1 MGRSISVYL
10 PVLPTHIGVCI
21 IAAISWSIL
30 MFERYTEKAR
40 RVIFFARYEASQFGS
55 PYIETEHML
64 LGLLRE
70 DKALT
75 QRFLR
80 SHEAVDEI
88 RRQIESATIKR
99 EKTATSV
106 DLPLSNENKRV
117 LAYAAE
123 EAERLSHKHIGTEH
137 ILLGLL
143 REEKCFAAQ
152 LLHNCNVRI
161 SFVREALEQAPH
173 EEDAG
178 RVKRSG
184 LPSDCSVFLSK
195 LAKEERLLPCI
206 GREKEI
212 EQVIQ
217 ILGRSTKNNVVLV
230 GESGVGK
237 RTIAE
242 GVVQRVADNAGPVF
256 LHNKLFAAV
265 DLATLIAAAQQST
278 RHKEFLDVAAAE
290 LITWG
295 NNTIFVFDDL
305 HTLLAGAE
313 ESVQKITL
321 LLKSVLLDGK
331 VRCIALATP
340 EDHHAAIQKARWLDG
355 CFCALAIEPTKQDE
369 TVKILQGIKGR
380 FEKFHSVEYT
390 DDALTAAVVY
400 SSRYVKNRPLPDK
413 AIDLIDDAGSYLKMK
428 HGRAI
433 PQEIV
438 EATEKIRFI
447 VRRMEDAVAHQ
458 EFEKARFFSE
468 EERKQREALQELQKK
483 FQIELA
489 PAGTVTAEHVE
500 EALARWLGVSVGLI
514 RRQPAAEPA
523 ANQSSQQPKT
533 GKKPKKKKS

>member
-1 MGRSISVYL
+1 MGRENL
-10 PVLPTHIGVCI
+10 H
-21 IAAISWSIL
+21 
-30 MFERYTEKAR
+30 
-40 RVIFFARYEASQFGS
+40 RVVRNNY
-55 PYIETEHML
+55 
-64 LGLLRE
+64 
-70 DKALT
+70 
-75 QRFLR
+75 
-80 SHEAVDEI
+80 
-88 RRQIESATIKR
+88 
-99 EKTATSV
+99 
-106 DLPLSNENKRV
+106 
-117 LAYAAE
+117 
-123 EAERLSHKHIGTEH
+123 
-137 ILLGLL
+137 
-143 REEKCFAAQ
+143 
-152 LLHNCNVRI
+152 NVRI

-173 EEDAG
+173 EEDAT
-178 RVKRSG
+178 RVKKSG

-295 NNTIFVFDDL
+295 NNTIFVFDEL
-305 HTLLAGAE
+305 HALLAGTE
-313 ESVQKITL
+313 ESAQKITL
-321 LLKSVLLDGK
+321 MLKSALMDGK
-331 VRCIALATP
+331 VQCIALATP
-340 EDHHAAIQKARWLDG
+340 EDHHAAIQKARWLDE
-355 CFCALAIEPTKQDE
+355 CFCALAIEPAKQDE

-390 DDALTAAVVY
+390 DDALTTAVIY
-400 SSRYVKNRPLPDK
+400 SSQFVKNRPLPDK

-428 HGRAI
+428 HGSAM

-447 VRRMEDAVAHQ
+447 VRRMENAIANH
-458 EFEKARFFSE
+458 EFEKARLFSE
-468 EERKQREALQELQKK
+468 EERKQREALQELQRK
-483 FQIELA
+483 FQIEIA
-489 PAGTVTAEHVE
+489 HTGAVTAEHVE
-500 EALARWLGVSVGLI
+500 EALARWLGVPVALI
-514 RRQPAAEPA
+514 RQEPPANPT
-523 ANQSSQQPKT
+523 ANQISQPPKT

>member
-1 MGRSISVYL
+1 
-10 PVLPTHIGVCI
+10 
-21 IAAISWSIL
+21 

-80 SHEAVDEI
+80 SQEASEEI
-88 RRQIESATIKR
+88 RRQIESVTMKG

-106 DLPLSNENKRV
+106 DLPLSNEGKRV

-123 EAERLSHKHIGTEH
+123 EAERFAHKHIGTEH

-152 LLHNCNVRI
+152 ILHGRNVRV

-173 EEDAG
+173 EEAVRTKDP
-178 RVKRSG
+178 S
-184 LPSDCSVFLSK
+184 LPSDHSTYLTK
-195 LAKEERLLPCI
+195 LAKESRLLPCI

-212 EQVIQ
+212 EQAIQ

-230 GESGVGK
+230 GEPGVGK

-242 GVVQRVADNAGPVF
+242 GVVQQVADNAGPVF

-265 DLATLIAAAQQST
+265 DLASLIAAAQRSSRAKQS
-278 RHKEFLDVAAAE
+278 LDLSKAE
-290 LITWG
+290 LTAWG
-295 NNTIFVFDDL
+295 ASTIFIFDEL
-305 HTLLAGAE
+305 HSLLAGT
-313 ESVQKITL
+313 ESSALDTTL
-321 LLKSVLLDGK
+321 LMKSALLEGK
-331 VRCIALATP
+331 VQCIALATP
-340 EDHHAAIQKARWLDG
+340 EDHLAAIQKSRWLDE
-355 CFCALAIEPTKQDE
+355 CFCALAIEPASQEE

-380 FEKFHSVEYT
+380 FEIFHSVEYT

-400 SSRYVKNRPLPDK
+400 SSQFVKNRPLPDK

-428 HGRAI
+428 HGGAI

-438 EATEKIRFI
+438 EATERLRLM
-447 VRRMEDAVAHQ
+447 VHRMENAIANH
-458 EFEKARFFSE
+458 EFEKARFHSE
-468 EERKQREALQELQKK
+468 EERKQREALRELQKK
-483 FQIELA
+483 FQIEIA
-489 PAGTVTAEHVE
+489 HAGAVTVEHVE
-500 EALARWLGVSVGLI
+500 EALARWLGVPVALI
-514 RRQPAAEPA
+514 RQPAAK
-523 ANQSSQQPKT
+523 NTKQSAQRSKT
-533 GKKPKKKKS
+533 EKKPKKKKS

>member
-1 MGRSISVYL
+1 
-10 PVLPTHIGVCI
+10 
-21 IAAISWSIL
+21 

-55 PYIETEHML
+55 PYIETEHIL
-64 LGLLRE
+64 LGVLRE

-75 QRFLR
+75 NRFLR
-80 SHEAVDEI
+80 SSNTVEEI

-99 EKTATSV
+99 EKTSTSV

-152 LLHNCNVRI
+152 ILHECNVRI

-173 EEDAG
+173 EEEGAA
-178 RVKRSG
+178 RAKRSG
-184 LPSDCSVFLSK
+184 LPSDCSVFLTK
-195 LAKEERLLPCI
+195 LAKEGRLLPCI

-230 GESGVGK
+230 GEPGVGK

-265 DLATLIAAAQQST
+265 DLATLIAAAQHSS
-278 RHKEFLDVAAAE
+278 RAKESLDAAGAE

-313 ESVQKITL
+313 ESAQKITL
-321 LLKSVLLDGK
+321 LLKSALLEGK

-340 EDHHAAIQKARWLDG
+340 EDHHAAIQKARWLDE

-369 TVKILQGIKGR
+369 TVRILQGIKGR
-380 FEKFHSVEYT
+380 FEKFHSVEYSNE
-390 DDALTAAVVY
+390 ALTAAVVY
-400 SSRYVKNRPLPDK
+400 SSQYVKNRPLPDK

-428 HGRAI
+428 HGSAI

-438 EATEKIRFI
+438 EATEKIRLI
-447 VRRMEDAVAHQ
+447 VHRMENAIANH
-458 EFEKARFFSE
+458 EFEKARFYSE
-468 EERKQREALQELQKK
+468 DERKQREALQELQKK
-483 FQIELA
+483 FQIEIA
-489 PAGTVTAEHVE
+489 HAGAVTAEHVE
-500 EALARWLGVSVGLI
+500 EALARWLGVPVAMV
-514 RRQPAAEPA
+514 RQQPAAKPA
-523 ANQSSQQPKT
+523 ANQSTQRHKT

>member
-1 MGRSISVYL
+1 
-10 PVLPTHIGVCI
+10 
-21 IAAISWSIL
+21 

-80 SHEAVDEI
+80 SQEAIEEI
-88 RRQIESATIKR
+88 RRQIESVSLKG
-99 EKTATSV
+99 EKTSTSV
-106 DLPLSNENKRV
+106 DLPLSNEGKRV

-123 EAERLSHKHIGTEH
+123 EAERLSHKHLGTEH
-137 ILLGLL
+137 LLLGLL

-152 LLHNCNVRI
+152 ILHERGVRI
-161 SFVREALEQAPH
+161 SFVREMLEQAPD
-173 EEDAG
+173 EEDAA
-178 RVKRSG
+178 RTKKSG
-184 LPSDCSVFLSK
+184 LPSDCSVFLTK

-206 GREKEI
+206 AREKEI
-212 EQVIQ
+212 EQVMQ
-217 ILGRSTKNNVVLV
+217 ILGRSAKNNVVLV

-242 GVVQRVADNAGPVF
+242 GVVQRVADNAGPIF

-265 DLATLIAAAQQST
+265 DLATLSAAAQQST
-278 RHKEFLDVAAAE
+278 HDKEFLDAAGAE

-295 NNTIFVFDDL
+295 DNTIFVFDEL
-305 HTLLAGAE
+305 HTLLAGPE
-313 ESVQKITL
+313 ESAQKITL
-321 LLKSVLLDGK
+321 LLKSALLDGK
-331 VRCIALATP
+331 VQCIALATP
-340 EDHHAAIQKARWLDG
+340 EDHHAAIQKARWLDE

-400 SSRYVKNRPLPDK
+400 SSQYVKNRPLPDK

-428 HGRAI
+428 YGSAM

-438 EATEKIRFI
+438 EATERLRLI
-447 VRRMEDAVAHQ
+447 VRRMENAIANH
-458 EFEKARFFSE
+458 EFEKARLFSD
-468 EERKQREALQELQKK
+468 EERKQRETLQELQKK
-483 FQIELA
+483 FKIEIGH
-489 PAGTVTAEHVE
+489 AGAVTAEHVQ
-500 EALARWLGVSVGLI
+500 EALARWLGVPVGLI
-514 RRQPAAEPA
+514 QQGTPAKT

-533 GKKPKKKKS
+533 GKKPKKKKP

>member
-1 MGRSISVYL
+1 
-10 PVLPTHIGVCI
+10 
-21 IAAISWSIL
+21 

-40 RVIFFARYEASQFGS
+40 RIIFFARYEASQFGS

-75 QRFLR
+75 NRFLR
-80 SHEAVDEI
+80 GPNTVEEI

-99 EKTATSV
+99 EKTSTSV
-106 DLPLSNENKRV
+106 DLPLSNEGKRV

-123 EAERLSHKHIGTEH
+123 EAYRLSHKHIGTEH

-152 LLHNCNVRI
+152 ILHECNVRI

-173 EEDAG
+173 EEESAG
-178 RVKRSG
+178 RTKRSEM
-184 LPSDCSVFLSK
+184 PSDYSVFLTK
-195 LAKEERLLPCI
+195 LAEEERLLPCI

-212 EQVIQ
+212 EQVIH
-217 ILGRSTKNNVVLV
+217 ILGRSSKNNVVLV
-230 GESGVGK
+230 GEPGVGK

-265 DLATLIAAAQQST
+265 DLATLIAAAQRSDNPKQS
-278 RHKEFLDVAAAE
+278 LDLSKTE
-290 LITWG
+290 LTAWG
-295 NNTIFVFDDL
+295 ANTIFVFNEL
-305 HTLLAGAE
+305 HSLLAETETGA
-313 ESVQKITL
+313 QDITL
-321 LLKSVLLDGK
+321 LLKSTLLGGK

-340 EDHHAAIQKARWLDG
+340 EDHHAAIQKSRWLDE
-355 CFCALAIEPTKQDE
+355 CFCALAIEPASQDE

-390 DDALTAAVVY
+390 DDALAAAVVY
-400 SSRYVKNRPLPDK
+400 SSQYVKNRPLPDK

-428 HGRAI
+428 HGNAI
-433 PQEIV
+433 PREIV
-438 EATEKIRFI
+438 EATEKIRLI
-447 VRRMEDAVAHQ
+447 VHRMENAIADQ
-458 EFEKARFFSE
+458 EFERARLYSE
-468 EERKQREALQELQKK
+468 EERKQRETLQELQKK

-489 PAGTVTAEHVE
+489 HAGAVTAEHVQ
-500 EALARWLGVSVGLI
+500 EALARWMGVPVTLI
-514 RRQPAAEPA
+514 RQEPPAKNAV
-523 ANQSSQQPKT
+523 NQSSQRPKT